1 MIKIIAE
8 ARFNDRAE
16 KIIYDVMEKLSSN
29 GDEILSVLDKL
40 VMLEKGGLLDELLKL
55 AELVTNLVTMAQ
67 ETVDSEIEELITKN
81 TEILMSI
88 GILLANDKVKKLV
101 NAIEEATL
109 DLEYETAGLMDLLK
123 AMREPEVKKAIGF
136 LIGFLRELGKRL

>member
-1 MIKIIAE
+1 
-8 ARFNDRAE
+8 
-16 KIIYDVMEKLSSN
+16 
-29 GDEILSVLDKL
+29 
-40 VMLEKGGLLDELLKL
+40 
-55 AELVTNLVTMAQ
+55 
-67 ETVDSEIEELITKN
+67 
-81 TEILMSI
+81 MSI

>member
-16 KIIYDVMEKLSSN
+16 KIIYNVMEKLSSN

-40 VMLEKGGLLDELLKL
+40 VMLEKRGLLDELLKL

-101 NAIEEATL
+101 NAIKEATL